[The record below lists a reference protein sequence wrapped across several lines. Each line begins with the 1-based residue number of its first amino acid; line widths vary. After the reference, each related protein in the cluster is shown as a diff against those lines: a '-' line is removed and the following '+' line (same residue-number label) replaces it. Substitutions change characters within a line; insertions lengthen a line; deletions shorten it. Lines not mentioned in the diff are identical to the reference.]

1 MLRTSRGRPSVFP
14 AAGGA
19 ERNGVF
25 LRRVNGLCGGGRR
38 TRRIGALLLALA
50 TAFAL
55 FTIEE
60 ISALDSRI
68 ESRESGGRFKPLDP
82 KQEILFPRDHGSH
95 DGARVEWWYVTGQLD
110 TASGRRLGYQLT
122 FFRTGI
128 ADEPRGARASGFAAR
143 DLFLAHFARTDAAAG
158 TFRFAER
165 THRTGVGA
173 AFSRED
179 RLSVANEDWRLEQ
192 VGGRL
197 VLFAEGGGEEI
208 SLVLTPEKPP
218 VVHGE
223 GGLSRKGPGNDAVSR
238 YVSLTRLRSEG
249 WWTAGEKSEAVTGL
263 SWFDHEW
270 GSGSIGKDTAGWDWF
285 ALQLLD
291 GRDLML
297 YRMRGTAG
305 SPTRFST
312 GTLVDREGRATP
324 LGASDFTI
332 EETAR
337 WKSAKSGAT
346 YPARWILRVP
356 RAGVAAEVVPL
367 VKDQELVTEKSTRVT
382 YWEGAC
388 DVSAPGGGA
397 SLGRAYVEMTGY
409 AGAGELGLLREAK

>member
-1 MLRTSRGRPSVFP
+1 MRAFASLK
-14 AAGGA
+14 
-19 ERNGVF
+19 F
-25 LRRVNGLCGGGRR
+25 LA
-38 TRRIGALLLALA
+38 GALAVA
-50 TAFAL
+50 GAIAL
-55 FTIEE
+55 FLFPFAE
-60 ISALDSRI
+60 ILADDPRI
-68 ESRESGGRFKPLDP
+68 ESREKSGRFKPLDP
-82 KQEILFPRDHGSH
+82 KQNLSFPRDHGSH
-95 DGARVEWWYVTGQLD
+95 DDARVEWWYVTGQLE
-110 TASGRRLGYQLT
+110 TSSGRRLGYQLT

-128 ADEPRGARASGFAAR
+128 ADEPRGARASAFAAR
-143 DLFLAHFARTDAAAG
+143 DLFLAHFARTDAAAR

-165 THRTGVGA
+165 IHRTGVGA
-173 AFSRED
+173 AFARED
-179 RLSVANEDWRLEQ
+179 RLSVANEDWRLEE

-197 VLFAEGGGEEI
+197 VLFAEGGGEEV

-223 GGLSRKGPGNDAVSR
+223 GGLSRKGLESDAVSR

-249 WWTAGEKSEAVTGL
+249 WWTAGDKSEAVTGL

-270 GSGSIGKDTAGWDWF
+270 GSGSIGKDIAGWDWF
-285 ALQLLD
+285 ALHLLD

-297 YRMRGTAG
+297 YRMRGAAG
-305 SPTRFST
+305 PPTPFSS
-312 GTLVDREGRATP
+312 GTLVERDGRATP

-337 WKSAKSGAT
+337 WKSPRSGAT

-356 RAGVAAEVVPL
+356 RAGVAAEVAPL

-388 DVSAPGGGA
+388 DVTAPGGTVP
-397 SLGRAYVEMTGY
+397 LGRAYAEMTGY
-409 AGAGELGLLREAK
+409 AEGGAPGAPRADTRPMEKR